1 MEDQNY
7 VTLLTG
13 MLQLRETCLRTS
25 QPLPCWLKPNL
36 CSPPY
41 PLPPASKECTT
52 LAIGVVTTLAIGV
65 VSSRPTLGEEIT

>member
-7 VTLLTG
+7 ITLPYRNAAAKRN
-13 MLQLRETCLRTS
+13 MFKDFS
-25 QPLPCWLKPNL
+25 APPLLVQNNL

-41 PLPPASKECTT
+41 PFPPASKE
-52 LAIGVVTTLAIGV
+52 GTTLAIGV